1 MAMGGRAQARR
12 SRVVAS
18 SSTVAVSACSLAPWY
33 RFTFHTSACFLGS
46 YLALPA
52 RPAHHLGLVGLV
64 GLSGL
69 VALFKGILMEGA
81 CSWRLDGGFIKVS
94 DRGERTPGQCA
105 AHAGMHR
112 SGWTRRSAARLSPS
126 AARRGCALPCAGS
139 QTRTQQGLQEGG
151 AHSRGCRRRGEAGRA
166 RAEAGVDVG
175 ARGVVRHRHGDQLD
189 RVRVG
194 FTGRGQGGPGARR
207 GWCGRRRARC
217 CPAPAR

>member
-1 MAMGGRAQARR
+1 MPAGANPPRFVPRERSGRRRAWKAMAMGGRAQARR

-69 VALFKGILMEGA
+69 VALFKGILMGA

-126 AARRGCALPCAGS
+126 AARRGCALPCA
-139 QTRTQQGLQEGG
+139 RAHRH
-151 AHSRGCRRRGEAGRA
+151 AHSRDYKKGVHTAGAAGEEARRAGRA
-166 RAEAGVDVG
+166 PRLVWMSARAVLSG
-175 ARGVVRHRHGDQLD
+175 
-189 RVRVG
+189 
-194 FTGRGQGGPGARR
+194 TGTVTSRIGLG
-207 GWCGRRRARC
+207 
-217 CPAPAR
+217 